1 MGKVSRQMK
10 VFFKDRLDAGRELV
24 KALKKLELQSPVVL
38 ALPRGGVVIAAE
50 IAKFFK
56 SAHDILLVRKIGAP
70 FNPELAV
77 GAVVEGNPPRI
88 FLNQEL
94 IRVLKV
100 TDDYLKSETV
110 KQEEEIRRR
119 DKLYRDGKPRSKIS
133 GKTVIL
139 VDDGVA
145 TGASIRAAIEGI
157 RDEKPSRLV
166 LAVPVAPPDT
176 VKEIQKEVDDLIC
189 LVSPEDFKAV
199 GQFYRHFAQVS
210 DEEVTHLLN
219 EKN

>member
-1 MGKVSRQMK
+1 MK